1 MSSSKY
7 SNENTQNFSLILP
20 TWGPTHSQPCWPPD
34 VGLLLGCRC
43 GLCAQDLSL
52 TTRHLTT
59 TPWGAIGCDPV
70 SQSRAWDLKRKE
82 DYPRPC
88 LSNKQELL
96 TARPH
101 FPPVGEQIK
110 EATSCPF
117 TIYLQ
122 IPTMGT
128 ACSKSCTQLP
138 QHLCSLTN
146 RGTPWIASESALGAG
161 WKLQTL
167 FESPI
172 LRFTRAAELALW
184 YQLQRY
190 QVQGHPE
197 SQAASRR
204 VALFV

>member
-1 MSSSKY
+1 MWTLCPGLSPH
-7 SNENTQNFSLILP
+7 SL
-20 TWGPTHSQPCWPPD
+20 
-34 VGLLLGCRC
+34 
-43 GLCAQDLSL
+43 
-52 TTRHLTT
+52 RHLTT

-101 FPPVGEQIK
+101 SLQLVKSRLKKQRL
-110 EATSCPF
+110 CPF

-172 LRFTRAAELALW
+172 LRFYKSCRVGPLIPAPALPGPGPPW
-184 YQLQRY
+184 VPGCVEEGGPFCIARFSWNISFPIRTYLY
-190 QVQGHPE
+190 SSTNKHG
-197 SQAASRR
+197 S
-204 VALFV
+204 